1 MQKIIY
7 FLGAIIA
14 VTAIISCDDYE
25 TYSEKKEKE
34 RKAISNFIDEQGITV
49 ISQDDFEA
57 QDNTTDTAAN
67 EYVYLDKSGVYMQ
80 IVRVGCGTPLE
91 EDKQVNLLIRYL
103 EYDIL
108 DTLYLSY
115 NITTPSTYD
124 KMSVT
129 KSGSTYSASFVFGVM
144 YSTYGASVPS
154 GWLVPF
160 DYINLGRQ
168 TSADDEIAKVKLI
181 VPHSQ
186 GTTSASA
193 SVYPCYYEI
202 TYERER

>member
-14 VTAIISCDDYE
+14 VTAIVSCDDYE

>member
-1 MQKIIY
+1 MHKILY
-7 FLGAIIA
+7 ALVVIA
-14 VTAIISCDDYE
+14 TLTAMISCDDYE

-34 RKAISNFIDEQGITV
+34 RKAINNFINEQGITV
-49 ISQDDFEA
+49 ISQDEFEA
-57 QDNTTDTAAN
+57 QDNTTDTTAN

-80 IVRVGCGTPLE
+80 IVREGCGTPLE
-91 EDKQVNLLIRYL
+91 ENKQVNLLIRYL

-129 KSGSTYSASFVFGVM
+129 RSGSTYSASFVFGVM

>member
-1 MQKIIY
+1 MQKIIF